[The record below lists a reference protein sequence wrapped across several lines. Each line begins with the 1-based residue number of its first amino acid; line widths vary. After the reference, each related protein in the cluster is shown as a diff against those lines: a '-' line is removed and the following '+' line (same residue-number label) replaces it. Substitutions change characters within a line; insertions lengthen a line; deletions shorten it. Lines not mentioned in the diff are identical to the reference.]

1 MKKEL
6 QERLAGCMHEFAAVI
21 AAIYAEPDGQEYVA
35 KSMYEAA
42 EGSILLANIGL
53 SYTSNSKNTKDKV
66 YPSIVDC
73 SIGMYAADGRTFKLL
88 ATKDYKSGKPED
100 FDWSNVKFTEYYGDQ
115 IIDSG
120 IFKEAK
126 YVEE

>member
-6 QERLAGCMHEFAAVI
+6 QERLASCMHEFAAVI
-21 AAIYAEPDGQEYVA
+21 SAIYAEPDGQEYVA
-35 KSMYEAA
+35 KSMYKAA

-53 SYTSNSKNTKDKV
+53 SYTSDSANTKDKV

-73 SIGMYAADGRTFKLL
+73 SIGMYAAYGKTFKLFV
-88 ATKDYKSGKPED
+88 TKDYKSDKPED

-115 IIDSG
+115 AISSG
-120 IFKEAK
+120 ILKETK
-126 YVEE
+126 YVEK